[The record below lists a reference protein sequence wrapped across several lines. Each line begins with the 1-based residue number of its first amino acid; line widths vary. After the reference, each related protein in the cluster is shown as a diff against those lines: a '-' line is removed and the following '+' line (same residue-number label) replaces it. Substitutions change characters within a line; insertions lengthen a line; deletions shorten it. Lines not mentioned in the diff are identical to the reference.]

1 MKMREYKNEDSRRK
15 PLRDANGL
23 TEEEFLA
30 GYDAGDYE
38 RPSIATDMVIFT
50 VAGEKEENYRKLP
63 KQTLRVLLIRRAGHP
78 YLGHWALPGGFVRP
92 NETADQAATRELFEE
107 TGVDRVYLEQLHTF
121 SDVGRDPRTWVVS
134 CSYMALIDSRGLQ
147 VQAGDDADRAAWFE
161 LSYRMNSES
170 RERLDEGGMLHV
182 RRYELKLTAESPEAD
197 SNDFYA
203 DSAKN
208 AAGKLELTATVEHR
222 ITRTSRASIEEYVVA
237 DRGDL
242 AFDHAKII
250 GMAIERLR
258 GRVEENDLA
267 LHLMPELF
275 TLTELQQAYEAI
287 LDRELLKAAF
297 RRKAE
302 PLVEK
307 TDQYTENAGHRP
319 SRLYR
324 RSREEWGD
332 YR

>member
-1 MKMREYKNEDSRRK
+1 M
-15 PLRDANGL
+15 NGL

-30 GYDAGDYE
+30 GYDAGDYA
-38 RPSIATDMVIFT
+38 RPSMAADMVIFT
-50 VAGEKEENYRKLP
+50 VSDEKEENYRKLP
-63 KQTLRVLLIRRAGHP
+63 ERSLRVLLIRRGGHP
-78 YLGHWALPGGFVRP
+78 YLGCWALPGGFVRP
-92 NETADQAATRELFEE
+92 TETIEQAAERELREE

-121 SDVGRDPRTWVVS
+121 SDVGRDPRTWVMS
-134 CSYMALIDSRGLQ
+134 CAYMALVDSRGLKI
-147 VQAGDDADRAAWFE
+147 QAGDDADRAAWFK
-161 LSYRMNSES
+161 LTYRLRGDS
-170 RERLDEGGMLHV
+170 RERLEEGGVLHV
-182 RRYELKLTAESPEAD
+182 RRFDLTLTPEAEEGEEA
-197 SNDFYA
+197 SLHA
-203 DSAKN
+203 V
-208 AAGKLELTATVEHR
+208 VEHR
-222 ITRTSRASIEEYVVA
+222 RTRTNRASAEEYRIA
-237 DRGDL
+237 ENRGL

-250 GMAIERLR
+250 AMAIERLR
-258 GRVEENDLA
+258 GRVEESDLA

-275 TLTELQQAYEAI
+275 TLTELQQVYEAI

-307 TDQYTENAGHRP
+307 SDQYTENAGHRP